1 RLKIQ
6 FFEVFLSCGVELQLK
21 KLLLQFIRNISYFTL
36 KWVPDEFPAFTLLIY
51 LWEVS
56 DEFCFQIFR
65 ASRLVVDTGLH
76 ALGWTRQEAVDYLIN
91 HTAMPT
97 VKVENEVD
105 RYITMPGQAL
115 AYKVGQLKLMDLRYK
130 AASVLG
136 DEFDIKKFHDVVL
149 DSVGPLDLVEDEVNA
164 WVNAGGKKLD
174 VVRVIQCIKLWSC

>member
-1 RLKIQ
+1 RYGHYSL
-6 FFEVFLSCGVELQLK
+6 E
-21 KLLLQFIRNISYFTL
+21 
-36 KWVPDEFPAFTLLIY
+36 
-51 LWEVS
+51 
-56 DEFCFQIFR
+56 IFR

-91 HTAMPT
+91 HTAMTT

>member
-1 RLKIQ
+1 MPCLLPHAQ
-6 FFEVFLSCGVELQLK
+6 SLS
-21 KLLLQFIRNISYFTL
+21 
-36 KWVPDEFPAFTLLIY
+36 
-51 LWEVS
+51 EVS
-56 DEFCFQIFR
+56 PTSLLDPIRPWPYPSPALQHPYKPVPSSPIFR

-91 HTAMPT
+91 HTAMTT